1 MADELPRTTI
11 SVDDRILLHLLEHN
25 DQADR
30 YLVTSFLT
38 RPGIAESCALH
49 PPNVSRAVRKLTKE
63 GFVSEHTRTVVG
75 DERRQK
81 TWQLT
86 QKGRIEAEDRQK
98 LLSNQK
104 VLIRD
109 KSGKLLEIFAKE
121 VASRLDAELTLLQ
134 ILMHAQHEGL
144 LTYGDIRFGLIHSNN
159 SEKTPPPGR
168 ITMLSGA
175 HATYHTQPPLT
186 RDVHGRKN
194 QIEKLENWF
203 LSGEPCMVIQGIAG
217 IGKSTLCSNW
227 LSIQMEKNPHLS
239 VCWYPCQPWDKELG
253 LSVSLLHR
261 FGVEENHDPYNLMD
275 ALPLTPGSD
284 LDIDSLRRRLLAY
297 MTDALAVRERFEEG
311 DNSTRPPP
319 YWLIVLDDIHHLKG
333 NANNLLGALLQV
345 ADQSPLR
352 LLCISRTELD
362 FYDRRDV
369 HTRARVSEMH
379 LTGLSIDELSQ
390 WIGVL
395 DSENVPSAKVVHE
408 STGGHPLAME
418 LMEIYGQ
425 VTHGDWL
432 RFMDEEILSVLPDNE
447 RELLSILAVAERPVK
462 WEKLAKASSWDGK
475 PPSRLIEHGL
485 IIELENGFWLH
496 EALRERL
503 LREVGQ
509 NQEKRKDKLANN
521 D

>member
-1 MADELPRTTI
+1 VAEELPRTII
-11 SVDDRILLHLLEHN
+11 SVEDRILLHLLEQ
-25 DQADR
+25 DEQADR
-30 YLVTSFLT
+30 YIVTTSLT

-49 PPNVSRAVRKLTKE
+49 PPNVSRTMRKLTKE
-63 GFVSEHTRTVVG
+63 GLVSEHTRTIVG
-75 DERRQK
+75 DDRRQK

-86 QKGRIEAEDRQK
+86 EKGRIDTNARLDS
-98 LLSNQK
+98 LANQA

-109 KSGKLLEIFAKE
+109 KSGTLLEIP
-121 VASRLDAELTLLQ
+121 ASSAAERLDAELTLLQ

-144 LTYGDIRFGLIHSNN
+144 LTYGDIRFGLIHSKGTDN
-159 SEKTPPPGR
+159 TPPPGR

-175 HATYHTQPPLT
+175 HATYHTQPPHT
-186 RDVHGRKN
+186 RTVHGRTN
-194 QIEKLENWF
+194 QIETLDNWF
-203 LSGEPCMVIQGIAG
+203 SSGEPCIVVQGIAG

-227 LSIQMEKNPHLS
+227 LSIQMEKNPYLS

-275 ALPLTPGSD
+275 ALPLSPGSD

-297 MTDALAVRERFEEG
+297 MTDALAVRERFEKG
-311 DNSTRPPP
+311 DDSTRPPP

-379 LTGLSIDELSQ
+379 LSGLSVEELSQ

-395 DSENVPSAKVVHE
+395 DAENIPSAKEVHE

-432 RFMDEEILSVLPDNE
+432 RFLDEEIFSVLPENE
-447 RELLSILAVAERPVK
+447 RELLSTLAVAERPLK
-462 WEKLAKASSWDGK
+462 WKKLAKASGWEGT
-475 PPSRLIEHGL
+475 PPERLIEHGL
-485 IIELENGFWLH
+485 ILELESGFWLH
-496 EALRERL
+496 EALRDRL
-503 LREVGQ
+503 LREVGTVQ
-509 NQEKRKDKLANN
+509 KSRKEKLNKS
-521 D
+521 